1 MKELQGKVS
10 FTEGETKTK
19 YVKVW
24 KIFSEKLEK
33 VEDCSGFEMD
43 HLYGII
49 EASQVVL
56 VVNDM
61 PANAG
66 EIRDIV
72 LIPGSGRAS
81 GGGNDNPLQYSCLE
95 NPMDRKASWATAFEV
110 AKRWRASEHT

>member
-1 MKELQGKVS
+1 MQGKVS

-19 YVKVW
+19 HVKVW

-43 HLYGII
+43 HLYGIR

-56 VVNDM
+56 VVNNM

-66 EIRDIV
+66 DIRDIV
-72 LIPGSGRAS
+72 LIPGLGRAP
-81 GGGNDNPLQYSCLE
+81 GGGNDNPLQYSYLE
-95 NPMDRKASWATAFEV
+95 NPMDREASRATGFEV
-110 AKRWRASEHT
+110 AKRWSI